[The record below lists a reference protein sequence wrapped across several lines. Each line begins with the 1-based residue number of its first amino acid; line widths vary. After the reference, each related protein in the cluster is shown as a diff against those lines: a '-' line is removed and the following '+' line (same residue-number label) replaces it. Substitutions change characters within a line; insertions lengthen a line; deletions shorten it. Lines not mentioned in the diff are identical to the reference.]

1 MLALCSLVMIA
12 RAQGVESPPVTSFK
26 PDSAMPSVNV
36 PEFVITGRAHVEL
49 PKADKPTVDID
60 STYFQNRELP
70 GVEVNVPVNR
80 SLSERE
86 KGSNTQP
93 SSLFAR
99 VSMGRYSTADYLV
112 SGNSSVSGLNINGS
126 VSGNYTA
133 GFIPNTISRDF
144 SIDGGISRDI
154 NVEGG
159 IKSSNSMNLGYTR
172 SAYSLYGGPL
182 PVIQRSTNETKLEIN
197 SDMFLGELPLAFA
210 LNFDRFALADDWDNT
225 QSSLKLKASSQIQ
238 LPSGWIGLKGIFLFG
253 DHTLSASST
262 NPILLSASP
271 FAAPSLNRSIYDFAV
286 GASYGNT
293 FLLGSLSFSLGVTYF
308 QYRDDSSSTVAKIY
322 PDVRANYRI
331 SDMVS
336 LFAGF
341 NGTVR
346 DASLSEFLST
356 DRYINGLLSIINT
369 QDNAHFTL
377 GSTIAFDNGLR
388 LTPSFDLRNSKYLPM
403 FISDQTNESRLVYAG
418 KATTTTFSLRAEYLV
433 GAFSSGLTLQYQK
446 GTADSLS
453 SIPNLPPFDIE
464 LATEYRITPQV
475 AASAKFLF
483 LSTRFTD
490 LALSNKLDPAGLLDV
505 RVSYD
510 FDMARLP
517 MEIFVGGNNI
527 LDQKYFVWQGYQ
539 EFPLTLYIGVSSRI
553 L

>member
-1 MLALCSLVMIA
+1 MLALCSLVISA

-26 PDSAMPSVNV
+26 PDTTMPSVNV
-36 PEFVITGRAHVEL
+36 PEFVITGKAHIEL

-60 STYFQNRELP
+60 STYFQNRELT
-70 GVEVNVPVNR
+70 GVEVNVPVDR

-86 KGSNTQP
+86 RGSNTQS

-99 VSMGRYSTADYLV
+99 VSMGRYSTANYLV
-112 SGNSSVSGLNINGS
+112 SGNSALSGFNINGS
-126 VSGNYTA
+126 VSGDYTS
-133 GFIPNTISRDF
+133 GFIPNTMQRDF
-144 SIDGGISRDI
+144 SIDGGISKDL
-154 NVEGG
+154 NVKGG

-172 SAYSLYGGPL
+172 SGYSLYGGLL
-182 PVIQRSTNETKLEIN
+182 PVTQRSTNETKLGIN

-210 LNFDRFALADDWDNT
+210 LNFDRFSLSDDWVNT
-225 QSSLKLKASSQIQ
+225 QSSLRLKASSQIQ
-238 LPSGWIGLKGIFLFG
+238 LPSGWIGLSGSFLFG
-253 DHTLSASST
+253 DHTLSVSPT
-262 NPILLSASP
+262 NPILRSMGP
-271 FAAPSLNRSIYDFAV
+271 FAAPSLNRSLYDFAV

-293 FLLGSLSFSLGVTYF
+293 LFLGSLSYSLGVRYF

-331 SDMVS
+331 NGTVS

-346 DASLSEFLST
+346 DAGLSEFLST
-356 DRYINGLLSIINT
+356 DRYVNGLVSLINT
-369 QDNAHFTL
+369 QDNSDFTL

-388 LTPSFDLRNSKYLPM
+388 LTPRFDLRNSKYLPM
-403 FISDQTNESRLVYAG
+403 FISDRTNESRLVYAG
-418 KATTTTFSLRAEYLV
+418 KATITSFSLRAEYVL
-433 GAFSSGLTLQYQK
+433 GAFSSGMPFQYQK

-453 SIPNLPPFDIE
+453 SIPNLPPFNIE
-464 LATEYRITPQV
+464 LGAEYEITPQV

-483 LSTRFTD
+483 LSSRYTD
-490 LALSNKLDPAGLLDV
+490 LALSDKLDPVGLLDL

-510 FDMARLP
+510 FGIAGLP
-517 MEIFVGGNNI
+517 IEIFVGGNNI
-527 LDQKYFVWQGYQ
+527 LDQKYFIWQGYQ

-553 L
+553 F